1 MKILLLHDKGT
12 PTGGAEMQFLALR
25 DDLRALGHDARMLA
39 TSATTVPGSP
49 FEADYRCFGTNNQK
63 LQVLTQTA
71 NPAAYLA
78 LRQILHDFQ
87 PDVVHARLFLWQLS
101 PLILPLLRNLPAL
114 YQTSMY
120 KAICPVGTKILP
132 DGSPCT
138 VRAGVPCLRNGCMT
152 PQTWAVL
159 MGQRALW
166 LRWRDAFDLVAA
178 LSNEMR
184 DKLVAE
190 GISPVEVVHN
200 GVPERPPRPPLA
212 TQTGEDAVP
221 TVVYAG
227 RLVPEKGVDVL
238 LRALARVRRTGPR
251 AIPNARL
258 LVAGQGPATS
268 ELRAL
273 ASELGLDDAVTWL
286 GHLPR
291 EEMER
296 RFDGA
301 WVQAVPSLWAEPFG
315 NVSTE
320 AMMRGTAVVAS
331 AVGGQTD
338 IVVDGQTGFLVPPG
352 DVGALAARLRHLLR
366 DRTVAE
372 AMGQVGRRRALAQF
386 SEAHRTQRFVGIYER
401 LRALPQYAERAR
413 TASPEKALDHAVG
426 D

>member
-12 PTGGAEMQFLALR
+12 ATGGAEMQFLALR
-25 DDLRALGHDARMLA
+25 DDLRALGHDARLLA
-39 TSATTVPGSP
+39 TSATPVPGSS

-78 LRQILHDFQ
+78 LRQILRDFQ

-101 PLILPLLRNLPAL
+101 PLILPLLRDLPAL

-138 VRAGVPCLRNGCMT
+138 VRAGVPCLRNRCMT
-152 PQTWAVL
+152 PQTWGVL

-178 LSNEMR
+178 LSSEMR

-190 GISPVEVVHN
+190 GIGPVEVVHN
-200 GVPERPPRPPLA
+200 GVAERPPRPRLA

-238 LRALARVRRTGPR
+238 LRALARVRKGPN
-251 AIPNARL
+251 AVPNARL
-258 LVAGQGPATS
+258 LAAGQGTEAES
-268 ELRAL
+268 LRVL
-273 ASELGLDDAVTWL
+273 ASELGLADAVTWL

-296 RFDGA
+296 HFDSA

-338 IVVDGQTGFLVPPG
+338 IVIDGQTGFLVPPG
-352 DVGALAARLRHLLR
+352 DVDALAARLRYVLR

-372 AMGQVGRRRALAQF
+372 TMGQIGRRRALAQF
-386 SEAHRTQRFVGIYER
+386 SEAYRTQRFVEIYER
-401 LRALPQYAERAR
+401 LLALPQYASRAQSN
-413 TASPEKALDHAVG
+413 SPVSALNHAARQ
-426 D
+426 